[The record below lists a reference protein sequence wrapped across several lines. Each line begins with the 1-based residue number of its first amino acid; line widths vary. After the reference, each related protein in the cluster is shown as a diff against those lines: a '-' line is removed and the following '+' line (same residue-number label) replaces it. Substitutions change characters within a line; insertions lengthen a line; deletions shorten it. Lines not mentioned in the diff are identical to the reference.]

1 MTTDSTSNDEM
12 ATADDFEAALGRAI
26 LTAHRNDI
34 DPRGSWEYRSDEGNP
49 DMEVMIVELAE

>member
-1 MTTDSTSNDEM
+1 M

-26 LTAHRNDI
+26 LTARRNDI
-34 DPRGSWEYRSDEGNP
+34 DPRGSWEYRTDEESP

>member
-1 MTTDSTSNDEM
+1 MTTDSTSDDEM
-12 ATADDFEAALGRAI
+12 ATADEFKAALGRVI

-34 DPRGSWEYRSDEGNP
+34 DPRGSWEYRTDEENP